1 MRSSN
6 RGSFLAAIVAAALS
20 VPVPAPGAEKGPD
33 AAAAKKGEITYVRY
47 CVSCH
52 GKAAKGDGPLAGDL
66 RVAVPDLTTLSAR
79 SGGRYPYD
87 RVVRIIESGELV
99 RGHGSEDMPAWGD
112 AFKRTRGTEE
122 ATIAAAIRN
131 LTHYLWS
138 RQAPAPAKQ

>member
-1 MRSSN
+1 MRSSE
-6 RGSFLAAIVAAALS
+6 RGSFVSAMIVAALSMPAL
-20 VPVPAPGAEKGPD
+20 AAGAEKAPD
-33 AAAAKKGEITYVRY
+33 TAAAKRGAITYMRY

-79 SGGRYPYD
+79 NGGEYPYA
-87 RVVRIIESGELV
+87 RVVRIIEGGENV
-99 RGHGSEDMPAWGD
+99 RGHGSQDMPAWGD

-138 RQAPAPAKQ
+138 VQAPGPGKK